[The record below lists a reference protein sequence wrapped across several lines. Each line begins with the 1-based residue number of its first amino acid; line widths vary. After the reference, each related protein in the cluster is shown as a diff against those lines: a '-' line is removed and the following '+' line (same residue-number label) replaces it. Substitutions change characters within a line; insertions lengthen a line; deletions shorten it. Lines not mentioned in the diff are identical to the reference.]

1 MRYLLL
7 FCVCVLAVFDSRVY
21 GKVILK
27 SWQMTTFHGLP
38 NNTVRCLHQDYRG
51 RIWLGTQNGLG
62 MYDGNRVTTFVPVS
76 TDRRVVLSRKIR
88 QIEET
93 SSRHLWILAAGGQA
107 MCFDLCGRRFIAVT
121 PRGDLFLPADHL
133 SKDSRGRIWLWHSRR
148 KGAWCVSEPVME
160 VGSCRCVIIR
170 FPRRSVWLLMQVAET
185 ECGWEPERVCMWF
198 QMWVAWWRMPVANG
212 RRRRSP
218 TAMGFVCRH
227 AAAV

>member
-38 NNTVRCLHQDYRG
+38 NNTVRCLHQDYKG

-76 TDRRVVLSRKIR
+76 ADRRVVLSRKIR

-148 KGAWCVSEPVME
+148 KGAWCVSDTCNGGGKLPLRYYPFPAPVSLVADAGHGDRVW
-160 VGSCRCVIIR
+160 VGN
-170 FPRRSVWLLMQVAET
+170 PKGSV
-185 ECGWEPERVCMWF
+185 CGFGCGLPGGGCQW
-198 QMWVAWWRMPVANG
+198 
-212 RRRRSP
+212 
-218 TAMGFVCRH
+218 
-227 AAAV
+227 